1 MQKMPFLRFFKLEIG
16 FEQVQPESSKKEK
29 KQKYVVKHI
38 FYSCVIQKIVVTLWH
53 ELKYPY
59 FMDEKQSL

>member
-16 FEQVQPESSKKEK
+16 FEQVQSESSKKEK
-29 KQKYVVKHI
+29 NQKYVIKHI